1 MGTWTRDNDVQGNIK
16 ATEISRF
23 RPMIEEGRIHILSK
37 FKVITA
43 YGNNTVSSSS
53 ASRVYINFDDPKV
66 KDLSQRYL
74 NDSEELLQIIPTP
87 VNYSADQPQL
97 IKATN
102 GTLNDLLF
110 FNDPGTSNEYYF
122 ICEVIIIGIIEHM
135 KWRYSGCPDCSKK
148 SLIAGNSFWCEK
160 CNKQVMA
167 QNCYK
172 ITLEVED
179 YSAVSTITL
188 FNREAEKL
196 FKVSADEMAK
206 NLVKIKGK
214 EVFPPLIK
222 GIVGKKIKVQIK
234 LTKYNYIEGNEGFT
248 VMKLIEDL
256 HDRNKESYIENTP
269 QDVFAQQNSDVI
281 SLTEEGPP
289 TTPLTTPISKSVLK
303 NTTNVMIKPKIEKA
317 VNNNLVVNN
326 SIEVEEKSGNIEQ
339 LKLPMQEGADAK
351 SGYPIRPTFITGH
364 SLTHPSFT
372 AVQQTMWPGSIN
384 PSLHSVLGFIVFL
397 RLQFLGL
404 YCTEIRVSILGCPDL
419 EIAVRLTVEVPPA
432 VCQECHKKVLVEYSK
447 QVKVPG
453 FRPGKRIPENILIN
467 YVGKQNVQGATI
479 EAILKKTLPHAVS
492 SVEGRALKDSH
503 PTSITKFSDMS
514 DTFSLQDILRYDV
527 MVDVAPEVKWL
538 SESKYKNLKVVVE
551 LDDSINAQN
560 AAEKEFTRRCK
571 SLGALKIVTDRGLQ
585 IGDLV
590 VLDIFATTVEEDES
604 KAQKIPSAERKGF
617 HLDTEE
623 SDNLLPGFLDAI
635 SGIRPDET
643 RSFPL
648 QFPESWEQEN
658 LRGVNSQFTVQE
670 AIFERCK
677 EAEQTAIEQ
686 ATDNAILDQL
696 CKLVEVD
703 IPESLFEEQGRQLY
717 GANLLQIHASNK
729 LSEQQLASLSSEKA
743 VKTYLESQRDTIT
756 NIVKQ
761 MLVVAEI
768 FKGENL
774 EYPTEELVKEV
785 QKSVAEFKRHNQ
797 EYDEERIK
805 DQVQD
810 VLEGAKVL
818 EWLRENSEIEFVKK

>member
-1 MGTWTRDNDVQGNIK
+1 MSSVEDVILICNTSGTGYTQ
-16 ATEISRF
+16 
-23 RPMIEEGRIHILSK
+23 LSCGMTPTQTSDPGSSVAEAK
-37 FKVITA
+37 LTQEVEQRLI
-43 YGNNTVSSSS
+43 GNNTVSSSS
-53 ASRVYINFDDPKV
+53 ASRVYINIDDPKV

-110 FNDPGTSNEYYF
+110 FNDPRTSNEYYF

-339 LKLPMQEGADAK
+339 LKLPMQEG
-351 SGYPIRPTFITGH
+351 
-364 SLTHPSFT
+364 
-372 AVQQTMWPGSIN
+372 
-384 PSLHSVLGFIVFL
+384 
-397 RLQFLGL
+397 
-404 YCTEIRVSILGCPDL
+404 
-419 EIAVRLTVEVPPA
+419 
-432 VCQECHKKVLVEYSK
+432 
-447 QVKVPG
+447 
-453 FRPGKRIPENILIN
+453 
-467 YVGKQNVQGATI
+467 
-479 EAILKKTLPHAVS
+479 
-492 SVEGRALKDSH
+492 
-503 PTSITKFSDMS
+503 
-514 DTFSLQDILRYDV
+514 
-527 MVDVAPEVKWL
+527 
-538 SESKYKNLKVVVE
+538 
-551 LDDSINAQN
+551 
-560 AAEKEFTRRCK
+560 
-571 SLGALKIVTDRGLQ
+571 KIVKIQDPCSSSDAGCAFGAA
-585 IGDLV
+585 IMHYY
-590 VLDIFATTVEEDES
+590 DIEE
-604 KAQKIPSAERKGF
+604 
-617 HLDTEE
+617 
-623 SDNLLPGFLDAI
+623 
-635 SGIRPDET
+635 
-643 RSFPL
+643 
-648 QFPESWEQEN
+648 
-658 LRGVNSQFTVQE
+658 
-670 AIFERCK
+670 
-677 EAEQTAIEQ
+677 
-686 ATDNAILDQL
+686 
-696 CKLVEVD
+696 
-703 IPESLFEEQGRQLY
+703 
-717 GANLLQIHASNK
+717 
-729 LSEQQLASLSSEKA
+729 
-743 VKTYLESQRDTIT
+743 
-756 NIVKQ
+756 
-761 MLVVAEI
+761 
-768 FKGENL
+768 
-774 EYPTEELVKEV
+774 
-785 QKSVAEFKRHNQ
+785 
-797 EYDEERIK
+797 
-805 DQVQD
+805 
-810 VLEGAKVL
+810 
-818 EWLRENSEIEFVKK
+818 

>member
-1 MGTWTRDNDVQGNIK
+1 MGYSLLNHEFGCHNIFDDRTK
-16 ATEISRF
+16 RLKMKTSSYLISKIF
-23 RPMIEEGRIHILSK
+23 CTQWSCSPSLPPPDSTSISAPSP
-37 FKVITA
+37 FPA
-43 YGNNTVSSSS
+43 PSSSS
-53 ASRVYINFDDPKV
+53 PSFQRL
-66 KDLSQRYL
+66 LSL
-74 NDSEELLQIIPTP
+74 PFT
-87 VNYSADQPQL
+87 
-97 IKATN
+97 
-102 GTLNDLLF
+102 
-110 FNDPGTSNEYYF
+110 
-122 ICEVIIIGIIEHM
+122 
-135 KWRYSGCPDCSKK
+135 
-148 SLIAGNSFWCEK
+148 
-160 CNKQVMA
+160 
-167 QNCYK
+167 
-172 ITLEVED
+172 
-179 YSAVSTITL
+179 
-188 FNREAEKL
+188 
-196 FKVSADEMAK
+196 VSASSSVA
-206 NLVKIKGK
+206 
-214 EVFPPLIK
+214 
-222 GIVGKKIKVQIK
+222 VGA
-234 LTKYNYIEGNEGFT
+234 E
-248 VMKLIEDL
+248 
-256 HDRNKESYIENTP
+256 
-269 QDVFAQQNSDVI
+269 
-281 SLTEEGPP
+281 TEEDEFP
-289 TTPLTTPISKSVLK
+289 
-303 NTTNVMIKPKIEKA
+303 A
-317 VNNNLVVNN
+317 
-326 SIEVEEKSGNIEQ
+326 EV
-339 LKLPMQEGADAK
+339 
-351 SGYPIRPTFITGH
+351 R
-364 SLTHPSFT
+364 
-372 AVQQTMWPGSIN
+372 V
-384 PSLHSVLGFIVFL
+384 
-397 RLQFLGL
+397 
-404 YCTEIRVSILGCPDL
+404 TEATQPRSS
-419 EIAVRLTVEVPPA
+419 VRLTVEVPPA

-658 LRGVNSQFTVQE
+658 LRGVNSQFTVVCKELFYRELPKLEDSLDSLAEKLLPGCSTLNQVQE